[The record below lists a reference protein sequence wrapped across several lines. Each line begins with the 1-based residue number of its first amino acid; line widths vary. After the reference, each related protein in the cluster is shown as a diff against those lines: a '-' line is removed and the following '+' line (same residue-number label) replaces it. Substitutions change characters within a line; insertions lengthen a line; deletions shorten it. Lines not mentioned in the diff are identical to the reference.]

1 MESTLEPHGISES
14 LGTAELPDIDAQ
26 GKVDGLIGALNRVI
40 IGKEKA
46 IQCALSCLLAQ
57 GHVLIDGLP
66 GEGKTTLVQSLAAV
80 LGLSYRR
87 IQFTNDLL
95 PSDILG
101 VSMYSRENEC
111 FVFHGG
117 PIFTQFLMA
126 DEINRASPKTQSALL
141 EAMAERQVT
150 IDGETRQLPSPFSVV
165 ATQNPMDQVGTHPLP
180 ESQLDRFLICIRLG
194 YMDRE
199 SERSVLTGQDRQS
212 LIKEIGAVVSPIE
225 FLQLQQVVKQQH
237 CADPVYEYLLNIAEF
252 SRHSTHFT
260 HGLSS
265 RSLVGML
272 SIAKA
277 YALIQ
282 KRDYVLP
289 DDIQAL
295 LPSVIDHR
303 LTLRVP
309 DNVLPSEIILSHV
322 AVS

>member
-1 MESTLEPHGISES
+1 MGNISDS
-14 LGTAELPDIDAQ
+14 AMNDAQ
-26 GKVDGLIGALNRVI
+26 VKLNNILNVLNSVVV
-40 IGKEKA
+40 GKEKQ
-46 IQCALSCLLAQ
+46 IQWAVSCLLSG
-57 GHVLIDGLP
+57 GHLLVEGLP

-87 IQFTNDLL
+87 VQFTNDLL

-101 VSMYSRENEC
+101 VSMYSRETES
-111 FVFHGG
+111 FTFHAG

-150 IDGETRQLPSPFSVV
+150 IEGETRLLPVPFCVV
-165 ATQNPMDQVGTHPLP
+165 ATQNPIDQVGAHALP

-194 YMDRE
+194 YMDRK
-199 SERSVLTGQDRQS
+199 SECSVLMGEDRQE
-212 LIKEIGAVVSPIE
+212 LIKDISQVIITEE
-225 FLQLQQVVKQQH
+225 FIQLQNIVKQQH
-237 CADPVYEYLLNIAEF
+237 CSQAVYDYILDIAEF
-252 SRHSTHFT
+252 SRKSKYFS

-265 RSLVGML
+265 RSLVGLL

-277 YALIQ
+277 YALFH
-282 KRDYVLP
+282 KRSYVLP
-289 DDIQAL
+289 EDIQEL

-303 LTLRVP
+303 LTLNVP
-309 DNVLPSEIILSHV
+309 EDVLPSEIVLSHV